1 MRLYL
6 APAVISSF
14 NSALSKLTGY
24 KKRAFAAELCEEYFD
39 SSPRKMERY
48 FAVSRDMVTLGL
60 HKRRTGVR
68 CIDAYG
74 LRGAKKKRSNP
85 FRFTIRH

>member
-1 MRLYL
+1 MRIYL
-6 APAVISSF
+6 APSVMSSF

-48 FAVSRDMVTLGL
+48 FNVSRDMVALGL
-60 HKRRTGVR
+60 NERRTGIR
-68 CIDAYG
+68 CLDAYE
-74 LRGAKKKRSNP
+74 LRGAKKKK
-85 FRFTIRH
+85 

>member
-1 MRLYL
+1 MRIYL

-24 KKRAFAAELCEEYFD
+24 KKREFAAELCEEYFD

-48 FAVSRDMVTLGL
+48 FDVSRDMVSLGL
-60 HKRRTGVR
+60 QERRTGIR
-68 CIDAYG
+68 CLDAYE
-74 LRGAKKKRSNP
+74 LRGAKKKK
-85 FRFTIRH
+85 